1 MASVRCCSM
10 VTPITVA
17 IFGGCAKLPSSALQ
31 EPAVQKVTGKQVWG
45 GGNKTY
51 FYVASDSSVV
61 RILSSHDF
69 LKYSLGKTV

>member
-45 GGNKTY
+45 GNKTY

-61 RILSSHDF
+61 RILGSHDF
-69 LKYSLGKTV
+69 LKYCLGKTV

>member
-31 EPAVQKVTGKQVWG
+31 EPAVQKVTGKQVWV

-51 FYVASDSSVV
+51 FCVASNSSVV

>member
-31 EPAVQKVTGKQVWG
+31 EPAIQKATGKQV
-45 GGNKTY
+45 KKKLHV
-51 FYVASDSSVV
+51 FVK
-61 RILSSHDF
+61 LF
-69 LKYSLGKTV
+69 Q

>member
-45 GGNKTY
+45 GETKLI
-51 FYVASDSSVV
+51 SVWPV
-61 RILSSHDF
+61 IVVLSAYLVLMIS
-69 LKYSLGKTV
+69 